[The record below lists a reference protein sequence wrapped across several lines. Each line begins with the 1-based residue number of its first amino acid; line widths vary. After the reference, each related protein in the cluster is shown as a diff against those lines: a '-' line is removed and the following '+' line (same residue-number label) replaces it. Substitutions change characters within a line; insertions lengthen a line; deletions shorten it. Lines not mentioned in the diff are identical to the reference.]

1 MDDLIKNGVKPSS
14 KPRKKNTIILPKGL
28 SSILNSNNQPD
39 FLTTPKN
46 LLKSPRD
53 ETPIVINGE
62 VVDVEKSIQDRIDKV
77 TSPSIKPI
85 SPPKFP
91 NLNIDPTIPTP
102 AVLPYNP
109 VNIIESESENE
120 AVPAPNIN
128 MDFSSLLLGAQHTPP
143 KFVQE
148 ALREKDI
155 LEETHEEVTFKKE
168 SPLEIK
174 EIPKALPLPMS
185 LTSLLSKKEEP
196 KIIEPI
202 ISESKSH
209 SSESEIEQKPV
220 ILPPKLPTPPQIE
233 EPFFPDSSKSSS
245 PETVYKEATPVPVFS
260 YKARA
265 VSPIQTLNA
274 PKSPSP
280 RPKFTTEGR
289 SSAPS
294 TPPILPIKTEDVK
307 SNNYPNNRP
316 TVASLATSAI
326 SAAMNEAPR
335 VKSPYNRPTSPLTRN
350 IATIRESS
358 SPISNEIPREVVI
371 SPKRQA
377 LSPQRTQYYQQ
388 NTYEPQSSNN
398 NEIMPSPVYI
408 PPQYQDQRYM
418 ANMKPD
424 YSRLSAEQ
432 QLYLKSE
439 FKVKFSILRANYPQW
454 QIVEIHDSFTLDQIS
469 DLYEYYI
476 RQIMVTK
483 ESGNYKV
490 YLVVFFMV
498 VEVIGVKIL
507 KLNMS
512 GYTMSQLR
520 RMHQYDQLLIELGE
534 KWLVD
539 GGSNWPVEARLLMTA
554 TFNAVIFLGVKYLCN
569 WMGVE
574 GLSDTIQNFLDAM
587 INGPENSMNNQQS
600 YIAPQAG
607 AIPQSIPKN
616 AAQNTTSGAEQQQN
630 NGNPLDGI
638 ASMFGGLFG
647 GNKTS
652 GASGGGAG
660 GFADTIAQLG
670 TAFTSKMQENNKA
683 KASAPVNKPVN
694 KIPIKKKLNKK
705 SLFSD

>member
-1 MDDLIKNGVKPSS
+1 MDDLIKNGVKPNS
-14 KPRKKNTIILPKGL
+14 KSRKKNTLIIPKGL
-28 SSILNSNNQPD
+28 STILSSNGPGD
-39 FLTTPKN
+39 FLTTPKS
-46 LLKSPRD
+46 LLKSPKD
-53 ETPIVINGE
+53 ETPIIINGS

-77 TSPSIKPI
+77 TSPNIKPI

-91 NLNIDPTIPTP
+91 NLNMDPTIPTP
-102 AVLPYNP
+102 AVLPYNS

-120 AVPAPNIN
+120 AVPAPNIS

-148 ALREKDI
+148 VLREENEKNKI
-155 LEETHEEVTFKKE
+155 EETNVNIIENASISENKDT
-168 SPLEIK
+168 EISENKISK
-174 EIPKALPLPMS
+174 EISKALPLPMS
-185 LTSLLSKKEEP
+185 LTSLLNKKEELKSSP
-196 KIIEPI
+196 EEAKSYNFESQIE
-202 ISESKSH
+202 KS
-209 SSESEIEQKPV
+209 
-220 ILPPKLPTPPQIE
+220 KLPTPPTID
-233 EPFFPDSSKSSS
+233 EPIFPDSSKSSS
-245 PETVYKEATPVPVFS
+245 PESVYEEKTPVPVFS
-260 YKARA
+260 YKVRSS
-265 VSPIQTLNA
+265 SPIQTLNA

-280 RPKFTTEGR
+280 RPKFTIDGK

-294 TPPILPIKTEDVK
+294 TPPIPPIKTEEK
-307 SNNYPNNRP
+307 QSINHGM
-316 TVASLATSAI
+316 ASLASAAI
-326 SAAMNEAPR
+326 SATINEAPR
-335 VKSPYNRPTSPLTRN
+335 VKSPYNRPISPLTRN
-350 IATIRESS
+350 IANIKESS
-358 SPISNEIPREVVI
+358 SPINNTEQKEVVI
-371 SPKRQA
+371 SPKRQP
-377 LSPQRTQYYQQ
+377 LSPQRTQYYQN
-388 NTYEPQSSNN
+388 NTYEPVAPQ
-398 NEIMPSPVYI
+398 EIMPSPVYI

-418 ANMKPD
+418 TNMRPD
-424 YSRLSAEQ
+424 YNRLSLEQ

-454 QIVEIHDSFTLDQIS
+454 QIIEIHDSFTLDQIH

-587 INGPENSMNNQQS
+587 INGPENSMAGGQQS
-600 YIAPQAG
+600 YIAPQSG
-607 AIPQSIPKN
+607 PLPQTIPKS
-616 AAQNTTSGAEQQQN
+616 AAQNTTSGAEQQN
-630 NGNPLDGI
+630 AGNPLDGL
-638 ASMFGGLFG
+638 ANMFGGLFG
-647 GNKTS
+647 GNKS
-652 GASGGGAG
+652 GNSAG
-660 GFADTIAQLG
+660 SGFADTIAQLG
-670 TAFTSKMQENNKA
+670 TAFTSKIQENNKA
-683 KASAPVNKPVN
+683 KTSSAPSKPINKP
-694 KIPIKKKLNKK
+694 PIKKKLNKK

>member
-1 MDDLIKNGVKPSS
+1 MDDLIKNGVKPNS
-14 KPRKKNTIILPKGL
+14 KTRKKSNLVIPRGLLSVLNTSNEEIAPK
-28 SSILNSNNQPD
+28 SVIR
-39 FLTTPKN
+39 
-46 LLKSPRD
+46 SPRD
-53 ETPIVINGE
+53 ETPIMINGE
-62 VVDVEKSIQDRIDKV
+62 TVDLEKSIQDRINRV
-77 TSPSIKPI
+77 SSPNIKPM

-91 NLNIDPTIPTP
+91 NLGIDPTITTP
-102 AVLPYNP
+102 AVLPYNE

-120 AVPAPNIN
+120 AVPAPNVN

-148 ALREKDI
+148 AIAELESKNLEREISSKDSVYQENIEKDSDNEKEI
-155 LEETHEEVTFKKE
+155 IVTQEETLTPEPIVEKPETPKVFSIPLPIPLPIPTRPKEEVVFKNFPNEKKD
-168 SPLEIK
+168 SPL
-174 EIPKALPLPMS
+174 IP
-185 LTSLLSKKEEP
+185 
-196 KIIEPI
+196 
-202 ISESKSH
+202 
-209 SSESEIEQKPV
+209 SSS
-220 ILPPKLPTPPQIE
+220 
-233 EPFFPDSSKSSS
+233 SSS

-260 YKARA
+260 YKPRA

-280 RPKFTTEGR
+280 RPKFNMEGR

-294 TPPILPIKTEDVK
+294 TPPIPFIKTDENKFYNHPVA
-307 SNNYPNNRP
+307 
-316 TVASLATSAI
+316 ASLASAAI

-335 VKSPYNRPTSPLTRN
+335 VKSPYNRAISPPKRN
-350 IATIRESS
+350 IATINESS
-358 SPISNEIPREVVI
+358 SPMTGPSTNANIGMQKEVVI
-371 SPKRQA
+371 SPKRQPQ
-377 LSPQRTQYYQQ
+377 SPQRTQYYQQ
-388 NTYEPQSSNN
+388 SYTPESQKQ
-398 NEIMPSPVYI
+398 ELMPSPVYI
-408 PPQYQDQRYM
+408 PPQYQDPRY
-418 ANMKPD
+418 ANMRPD
-424 YSRLSAEQ
+424 YSRLSLEQ
-432 QLYLKSE
+432 QQYLKTE
-439 FKVKFSILRANYPQW
+439 FKVKFGILRANYPQW

-469 DLYEYYI
+469 DLYEYYV

-520 RMHQYDQLLIELGE
+520 RMHQYDSLLIELGE

-587 INGPENSMNNQQS
+587 INGPENSMGNQQQS
-600 YIAPQAG
+600 YIAPQTG
-607 AIPQSIPKN
+607 SMPQSIPKS

-647 GNKTS
+647 GNKS
-652 GASGGGAG
+652 GGSGGGAG

-670 TAFTSKMQENNKA
+670 TAFTSKIQETNKA
-683 KASAPVNKPVN
+683 KASVPVNNKPSAKPPV
-694 KIPIKKKLNKK
+694 KKLNKK
-705 SLFSD
+705 KLFSD